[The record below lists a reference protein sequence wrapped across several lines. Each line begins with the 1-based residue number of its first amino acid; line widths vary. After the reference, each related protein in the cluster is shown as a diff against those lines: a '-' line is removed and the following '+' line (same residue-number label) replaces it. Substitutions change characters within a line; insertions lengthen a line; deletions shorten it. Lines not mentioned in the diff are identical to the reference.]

1 MPDTATFFSD
11 FLPKKLDNPTIRAI
25 GKVYAFDIKGAG
37 QWTLDLAGGSVSEG
51 LPAKADCTVTCDKDN
66 WEKMLDNPGLAM
78 QLFMTKKLTVSDLGL
93 GTKLQQILK

>member
-1 MPDTATFFSD
+1 MADTAVFFAD
-11 FLPKKLDNPTIRAI
+11 YLPKKLNDASIRGI
-25 GKVYAFDIKGAG
+25 GKVYAFNILGAG
-37 QWTLDLAGGSVSEG
+37 EWTLDLKAGTVSEG
-51 LPAKADCTVTCDKDN
+51 LPEKADCTVTCDKDN